1 MQNTTKGHQ
10 ILAWRSRGLTFSMR
24 SPSQMSSEKILR
36 PQKRGWKR
44 QKKEILKRWMS
55 GKKKLKLIR
64 KCWKTAKYLPC
75 FTMIFLTPFRT
86 EQHSAVS
93 VPSFG
98 RVNGNI
104 RKIFPLE
111 CASWSSTWGT
121 PTFLAQVQTASILH
135 VLQYGKAK
143 ENQSWKKKTT
153 L

>member
-1 MQNTTKGHQ
+1 MDINAEYHKRASNLG
-10 ILAWRSRGLTFSMR
+10 M
-24 SPSQMSSEKILR
+24 EKQRTYLQYEISKPDVIRKDLETA
-36 PQKRGWKR
+36 KRGWKR

-111 CASWSSTWGT
+111 CAS
-121 PTFLAQVQTASILH
+121 
-135 VLQYGKAK
+135 
-143 ENQSWKKKTT
+143 
-153 L
+153 